1 MTDTPPA
8 PPGRRRD
15 LVLFAAA
22 LALLAAALVRQVAVG
37 APLGPDEA
45 IYASGGRQLVSGV
58 DPSGFGLHRP
68 VGMKVLAAA
77 GLQLG
82 ESEWALRAVAVALS
96 LLFLVAYRAMGSRA
110 AGRWPAAWAAA
121 ALVTSFGFQRRGGE
135 LLSDMPSLLFVVLI
149 LHILL
154 RELDRPGEGARP
166 GPLLL
171 AAAPLAAAAFY
182 LRYGVAGAIAG
193 MAAAAA
199 VVWWRPMLAGRRV
212 ALAAAALLLLLL
224 LPHVIHS
231 MEETGSALGILEAS
245 GDAAH
250 RSYIGQGLVELPLVL
265 ALEGGPVLCLLVVV
279 GAVDGWRRL
288 RARRPDERALVFLW
302 LVSVFQILTTG
313 LLAHAEFR
321 YFFIGLCGLA
331 LVGARAATAWL
342 TARAEGRRRPAV
354 VAAVLVALTFAAT
367 HVYNIR
373 RYQRLSRIRRVEVE
387 AGQLVAAAA
396 AGRRCAVLT
405 SEVPVI
411 GWYSGCAARNLST
424 RPERL
429 DAERR
434 FVVLF
439 ARDRHAARA
448 RARLTASY
456 ELAPI
461 GRAADRAKSFGD
473 ASIDEIRPRR

>member
-1 MTDTPPA
+1 MTDTPPDA
-8 PPGRRRD
+8 PGRRRD

-22 LALLAAALVRQVAVG
+22 LVLFAAALVRQVAVG
-37 APLGPDEA
+37 AALGPDEA
-45 IYASGGRQLVSGV
+45 IYASGGRELVSGV

-82 ESEWALRAVAVALS
+82 ASEWALRSIAVAVS
-96 LLFLVAYRAMGSRA
+96 LLFLVAYRALGSRA
-110 AGRWPAAWAAA
+110 VGRWPAAWAAA
-121 ALVTSFGFQRRGGE
+121 AVVTSFGFQRRGGE

-149 LHILL
+149 LHLAV
-154 RELDRPGEGARP
+154 RELDRPGAGARP
-166 GPLLL
+166 GPWLL

-182 LRYGVAGAIAG
+182 LRYGVAGAILGIAG
-193 MAAAAA
+193 AGAM
-199 VVWWRPMLAGRRV
+199 VWWRPLLAGRRV
-212 ALAAAALLLLLL
+212 AVAAAALLLLLV
-224 LPHVIHS
+224 LPHVLHS
-231 MEETGSALGILEAS
+231 LEETGSALGILEAS

-250 RSYIGQGLVELPLVL
+250 RSYIGQGLVQLPLVL
-265 ALEGGPVLCLLVVV
+265 ALEGGPVLLLLVVV
-279 GAVDGWRRL
+279 GAVSGWRRL
-288 RARRPDERALVFLW
+288 RARRPDDRPAVFLW

-321 YFFIGLCGLA
+321 YFFIGLSGLA
-331 LVGARAATAWL
+331 LVGARTAVDWVVE
-342 TARAEGRRRPAV
+342 RAEGRRRPAV
-354 VAAVLVALTFAAT
+354 VAGCVVALTFAAT
-367 HVYNIR
+367 HVYNIH
-373 RYQRLSRIRRVEVE
+373 RYQRLSRIRRVEVD
-387 AGQLVAAAA
+387 AGQVVAAAA
-396 AGRRCAVLT
+396 AGGRCAVLT

-429 DAERR
+429 DVERR

-448 RARLTASY
+448 RAKLSASY

-461 GRAADRAKSFGD
+461 GRAPDRERSFGD
-473 ASIDEIRPRR
+473 ATIDEIRPRR